1 MKKKENTTHT
11 RKKSTSI
18 FIAFALLV
26 FTSITAFY
34 IDTKIHGPEREEA
47 NKKNA
52 EIEYMNAELSVAY
65 ENSINNRT
73 NGEKW
78 RDFITVVKKNKNITI
93 NSYTSAEKLY
103 KRADYILN
111 NYKYFNDLEALKII
125 TKQYERIYNQQ
136 KSYFNEVYINL
147 LYELGDAKKAQ
158 KVAAFF
164 KEKKMSLIPKHITKW
179 MNSELAKN
187 TKKPLVNLNSNDFF
201 KEGNATIVGYIDYYN
216 GNQELDF
223 TTVTTYLKNYFT
235 NENFIK
241 TSPIEPD
248 GRFTIKLPL
257 HHPIHSSLLINN
269 KFVEFYIEPGQTLG
283 IILNNGYLLDTRID
297 VKKIP
302 EIIYQ
307 GSLAEVN
314 DDLSNFIPSNYEPYK
329 FYELAEKL
337 DPLPFKEQQLKNFKE
352 DLKDLE
358 IYTQKRGIS
367 EKTKNIL
374 KSNILVYNYGNLLDY
389 TMIHPFKESYQLLF
403 KDNNN
408 FKIKKL
414 DIPDAYYHFLK
425 DIPLNEHSFLMSP
438 RFSQFINRLEFTP
451 CFMVQNLHY
460 AKNVLEQLKYQTKA
474 FHLTDSL
481 ANSYDINPSDFV
493 YEMIKIRNL
502 NSYTNIAENKEKYT
516 KYWQNIN
523 KNEDPIFKKTAK
535 KIIKGDSESIKK
547 LSINTQATKV
557 FNKLTKGLRDKKLV
571 VILWNELKSPYLKK
585 EMYNKIIPASKKY
598 EKEANFLFITSPEY
612 TSEGYYKKFTRE
624 NNLKNSIRISE
635 DEMNYINE
643 LFQNTSMTFTAVIDK
658 EDNILYLE
666 SFATFYDFDNLKS
679 KN

>member
-1 MKKKENTTHT
+1 MKKKKQITHT
-11 RKKSTSI
+11 RKKSTYI

-26 FTSITAFY
+26 FTAITVY
-34 IDTKIHGPEREEA
+34 YVDSEIHEAEREEA
-47 NKKNA
+47 NKKSA

-65 ENSINNRT
+65 DNSVNDRT

-78 RDFITVVKKNKNITI
+78 RDFIAVVKKNQDINIDNYI
-93 NSYTSAEKLY
+93 SAEKLY

-125 TKQYERIYNQQ
+125 TKQYEKVYNQQ
-136 KSYFNEVYINL
+136 KDYGSEIYINL
-147 LYELGDAKKAQ
+147 LYELGDLKKAQ
-158 KVAAFF
+158 KVEAFF
-164 KEKKMSLIPKHITKW
+164 KEEKLSLIPKHITKW
-179 MNSELAKN
+179 MDKKLAKN
-187 TKKPLVNLNSNDFF
+187 TTKPLANFNINHFF
-201 KEGNATIVGYIDYYN
+201 KEDTATIVGYLDFYN

-223 TTVTTYLKNYFT
+223 TTVITYLKNYFT

-302 EIIYQ
+302 KIIYQ

-481 ANSYDINPSDFV
+481 AYSYGINTHDFI
-493 YEMIKIRNL
+493 YEMIKTRALQSEVNRFD
-502 NSYTNIAENKEKYT
+502 NKEKLIS
-516 KYWQNIN
+516 YWNKIHKNNHPIFLKTAQNIAAEHTKKHPKLPKNN
-523 KNEDPIFKKTAK
+523 KGFKIF
-535 KIIKGDSESIKK
+535 
-547 LSINTQATKV
+547 NQFTKE
-557 FNKLTKGLRDKKLV
+557 FRDKKLV
-571 VILWNELKSPYLKK
+571 LIVYGELISPYLKK

-598 EKEANFLFITSPEY
+598 EKEANFLFITSP
-612 TSEGYYKKFTRE
+612 KFASKSYFQSFTNK
-624 NNLKNSIRISE
+624 NNLKNSIRITD

-643 LFQNTSMTFTAVIDK
+643 LFQNSSATGFTTVIDK
-658 EDNILYLE
+658 DDNILYQNP
-666 SFATFYDFDNLKS
+666 FATLFDFDSLK
-679 KN
+679 N